1 MSQKHGVAF
10 LITKYGYI
18 HLYDIETGTCIY
30 MNRISGDTIFV
41 TAPHEAT
48 SGIIGVNRKGQVSI
62 NLWKKVSKN
71 QMFFFSKLKKPY
83 NFYLFCQQVLSVSVE
98 EDNIVQYVTTNLQN
112 PDLAL
117 KIASRG
123 NLPGAED
130 LFVRKFNNLFQSGN
144 YQEAAKVAASAPK
157 VNCYYKQGWFLI
169 IDFHDHT
176 YVYNFKQV
184 KVACKDRIY
193 AINFGFIV

>member
-1 MSQKHGVAF
+1 MRPPLESLVSTEKDRLVS
-10 LITKYGYI
+10 
-18 HLYDIETGTCIY
+18 TCE
-30 MNRISGDTIFV
+30 RRSPRT
-41 TAPHEAT
+41 
-48 SGIIGVNRKGQVSI
+48 RC
-62 NLWKKVSKN
+62 
-71 QMFFFSKLKKPY
+71 FFFSKLKKPY
-83 NFYLFCQQVLSVSVE
+83 NFYLFCHQVLSVSVE

-157 VNCYYKQGWFLI
+157 VNCYQTSVF
-169 IDFHDHT
+169 
-176 YVYNFKQV
+176 
-184 KVACKDRIY
+184 
-193 AINFGFIV
+193 INKGGFW

>member
-1 MSQKHGVAF
+1 MG
-10 LITKYGYI
+10 
-18 HLYDIETGTCIY
+18 
-30 MNRISGDTIFV
+30 
-41 TAPHEAT
+41 
-48 SGIIGVNRKGQVSI
+48 
-62 NLWKKVSKN
+62 
-71 QMFFFSKLKKPY
+71 FFSKLKKTY

-157 VNCYYKQGWFLI
+157 VNCYQTSVFINKGGFWSLI
-169 IDFHDHT
+169 FMI
-176 YVYNFKQV
+176 
-184 KVACKDRIY
+184 IPM
-193 AINFGFIV
+193 FIILNKSK

>member
-1 MSQKHGVAF
+1 MSLLHMRPPLESLVSTEKDRLVS
-10 LITKYGYI
+10 
-18 HLYDIETGTCIY
+18 TCE
-30 MNRISGDTIFV
+30 RRSPRT
-41 TAPHEAT
+41 
-48 SGIIGVNRKGQVSI
+48 RC
-62 NLWKKVSKN
+62 L
-71 QMFFFSKLKKPY
+71 FFSKLKKPY

-157 VNCYYKQGWFLI
+157 VNCYQTSVF
-169 IDFHDHT
+169 
-176 YVYNFKQV
+176 
-184 KVACKDRIY
+184 
-193 AINFGFIV
+193 INKGGF

>member
-1 MSQKHGVAF
+1 MRLPLESLVSTEKDRLVSTCERRSPRTRCFF
-10 LITKYGYI
+10 L
-18 HLYDIETGTCIY
+18 
-30 MNRISGDTIFV
+30 
-41 TAPHEAT
+41 
-48 SGIIGVNRKGQVSI
+48 
-62 NLWKKVSKN
+62 
-71 QMFFFSKLKKPY
+71 SKLKKPY

-157 VNCYYKQGWFLI
+157 VNCYQASVF
-169 IDFHDHT
+169 
-176 YVYNFKQV
+176 
-184 KVACKDRIY
+184 
-193 AINFGFIV
+193 INKGGFW

>member
-1 MSQKHGVAF
+1 
-10 LITKYGYI
+10 
-18 HLYDIETGTCIY
+18 
-30 MNRISGDTIFV
+30 
-41 TAPHEAT
+41 
-48 SGIIGVNRKGQVSI
+48 
-62 NLWKKVSKN
+62 
-71 QMFFFSKLKKPY
+71 MFFFSKLKKPY
-83 NFYLFCQQVLSVSVE
+83 NFHLFCQQVLSVSVE

-157 VNCYYKQGWFLI
+157 VNCYQTSVF
-169 IDFHDHT
+169 
-176 YVYNFKQV
+176 
-184 KVACKDRIY
+184 
-193 AINFGFIV
+193 INKGGFW

>member
-1 MSQKHGVAF
+1 MRPPLESLVSTEKDRLVS
-10 LITKYGYI
+10 
-18 HLYDIETGTCIY
+18 TCE
-30 MNRISGDTIFV
+30 RRSPRT
-41 TAPHEAT
+41 
-48 SGIIGVNRKGQVSI
+48 R
-62 NLWKKVSKN
+62 W
-71 QMFFFSKLKKPY
+71 FFFSKLKKPY
-83 NFYLFCQQVLSVSVE
+83 NFCLFCQQVLSVSVE

-157 VNCYYKQGWFLI
+157 VNCYQTSVF
-169 IDFHDHT
+169 
-176 YVYNFKQV
+176 
-184 KVACKDRIY
+184 
-193 AINFGFIV
+193 INKSGFW

>member
-1 MSQKHGVAF
+1 MRPPLESLVSTEKDRLVS
-10 LITKYGYI
+10 
-18 HLYDIETGTCIY
+18 TCE
-30 MNRISGDTIFV
+30 RRSPRT
-41 TAPHEAT
+41 
-48 SGIIGVNRKGQVSI
+48 R
-62 NLWKKVSKN
+62 W
-71 QMFFFSKLKKPY
+71 FFFSKLKKPY
-83 NFYLFCQQVLSVSVE
+83 NFYLLCQQVLSVSVE

-157 VNCYYKQGWFLI
+157 VSVIKLLYL
-169 IDFHDHT
+169 
-176 YVYNFKQV
+176 
-184 KVACKDRIY
+184 
-193 AINFGFIV
+193 